1 MAKIL
6 IQTYCPF
13 DQING
18 SPKYVLKPWKH
29 HKNAVSRPQLRPMP
43 WVYVFLI
50 SCQVNSI
57 EATRYKS
64 QESQLSKRPYLPPRF
79 RSLFPM
85 ATFTCFYTHTSPLP
99 PPFPFTYSLHPTPL
113 LFLLHC
119 PSHTV
124 YTPHSSSSPPP
135 FTKNPICV
143 KTLGTVVVNQ
153 KHLSHRNIQI
163 NCRWPGENALLHY
176 CSPLWVQTFDSYN
189 FIETFP

>member
-13 DQING
+13 YQING

-29 HKNAVSRPQLRPMP
+29 HKNAVSRPQLRLMP

-64 QESQLSKRPYLPPRF
+64 QKSQLSKRPYLPPRF

-85 ATFTCFYTHTSPLP
+85 ATFTCFYTPHFTSTSSISLHIQSTPHTPPLP
-99 PPFPFTYSLHPTPL
+99 PPLPFTYSLHPTLL
-113 LFLLHC
+113 LF
-119 PSHTV
+119 PSPI
-124 YTPHSSSSPPP
+124 YKEPNMCQDSRYSSSES
-135 FTKNPICV
+135 K
-143 KTLGTVVVNQ
+143 
-153 KHLSHRNIQI
+153 
-163 NCRWPGENALLHY
+163 A
-176 CSPLWVQTFDSYN
+176 PL
-189 FIETFP
+189 P